1 MRLLF
6 VARAIDGMAGGV
18 ERIITVLMNALSA
31 RGHQV
36 SLLTWDLANAQSFY
50 PIEPGIIWHRL
61 GLGDPKVRASAALMI
76 RRGRVVRGVIRRDKP
91 QVIVCF
97 QDGPFRAI
105 CGYSL
110 GLRVPLIA
118 AERNAPDRFDHTSA
132 ARHRGLI
139 YQTLR
144 LAARVTIQCESYRD
158 LYPDFLQSRLVC
170 IPNPVQPVFVRA
182 RPDAQNTEGRYRLLS
197 VGRLSFQKNYQV
209 LIEAFSRLAG
219 RYPNW
224 DLAIVGEGED
234 RISLEELTRTLGLE
248 NRVLLPGVTKTIGE
262 WYASSHLFCLS
273 SRWEGFPNALA
284 EALAHGLPAV
294 GFAGCA
300 GVRDLI
306 TSGHSGFLAPGNG
319 DVEELTDAL
328 GRAMNSAEVR
338 RSMGA
343 AASQSV
349 RSFDPGQ
356 VLSKWEELLSEVA
369 LE

>member
-1 MRLLF
+1 MKLLF

-36 SLLTWDLANAQSFY
+36 SLLTWDLTGAQSFY
-50 PIEPGIIWHRL
+50 PIDPEIVWHRL
-61 GLGDPKVRASAALMI
+61 GLGDPKVRASAALMM
-76 RRGRVVRGVIRRDKP
+76 RRRKAVRRVVRQQRP

-97 QDGPFRAI
+97 QDGPFVAI
-105 CGYSL
+105 RGYTL
-110 GLRVPLIA
+110 GLGIPVIA

-132 ARHRGLI
+132 ARYRGLI
-139 YQTLR
+139 YQALR
-144 LAARVTIQCESYRD
+144 LAARVTIQCESYRA
-158 LYPDFLQSRLVC
+158 LYPTFLQSRIVC
-170 IPNPVQPVFVRA
+170 IPNPVEPASARA
-182 RPDAQNTEGRYRLLS
+182 RPDVPNAEGRYRLLS
-197 VGRLSFQKNYQV
+197 VGRLGYQKNYQV
-209 LIEAFSRLAG
+209 LIAAFARLAS

-234 RISLEELTRTLGLE
+234 RASLEKLTKIHGLE
-248 NRVLLPGVTKTIGE
+248 DRVLLPGVTNSIGE

-294 GFAGCA
+294 GFAECA

-306 TSGHSGFLAPGNG
+306 TSGSTGFLAPGNG
-319 DVEELTDAL
+319 DIDGLAETL
-328 GRAMNSAEVR
+328 GKAMEDAEVR
-338 RSMGA
+338 RLMGA

-349 RSFDPGQ
+349 RSFHPGQ
-356 VLSKWEELLSEVA
+356 VLSQWEELLSEVA
-369 LE
+369 VE

>member
-31 RGHQV
+31 REHQV
-36 SLLTWDLANAQSFY
+36 NLLTWDLANAQSFY

-61 GLGDPKVRASAALMI
+61 GLGDPKVRASAALMM
-76 RRGRVVRGVIRRDKP
+76 RRGRVVRGVIRREKP

-170 IPNPVQPVFVRA
+170 IPNPVQPASRSSASRRA
-182 RPDAQNTEGRYRLLS
+182 KYRRP
-197 VGRLSFQKNYQV
+197 
-209 LIEAFSRLAG
+209 I
-219 RYPNW
+219 PP
-224 DLAIVGEGED
+224 IVGGSFELSKKLPSVD
-234 RISLEELTRTLGLE
+234 RSILPSRGALSQLGF
-248 NRVLLPGVTKTIGE
+248 G
-262 WYASSHLFCLS
+262 Y
-273 SRWEGFPNALA
+273 RWRG
-284 EALAHGLPAV
+284 
-294 GFAGCA
+294 
-300 GVRDLI
+300 
-306 TSGHSGFLAPGNG
+306 
-319 DVEELTDAL
+319 
-328 GRAMNSAEVR
+328 R
-338 RSMGA
+338 RS
-343 AASQSV
+343 
-349 RSFDPGQ
+349 
-356 VLSKWEELLSEVA
+356 
-369 LE
+369 